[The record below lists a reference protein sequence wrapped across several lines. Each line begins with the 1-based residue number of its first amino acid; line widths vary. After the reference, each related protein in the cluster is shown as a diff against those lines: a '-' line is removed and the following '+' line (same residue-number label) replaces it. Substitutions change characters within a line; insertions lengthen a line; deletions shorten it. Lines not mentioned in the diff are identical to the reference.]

1 MDLIKDEKLND
12 TNAEGYYS
20 GFQSKDGDDTIY
32 FVDGVI
38 EATAYSYEIGSV
50 GSVELNR
57 EQTYELFM
65 AMRKFYDEVG

>member
-50 GSVELNR
+50 ELNR

-65 AMRKFYDEVG
+65 AMRKFYDQVG